1 MKTRWL
7 LLMALLP
14 GISAGQAADPATAA
28 AATTPRQRAQAAA
41 LDLSRSLKA
50 ALAAQ
55 LERGGTVGAIT
66 FCHDEAPRI
75 AARVAAEHRLRIGR
89 VPVAGRQRSPANT
102 AEPWQAQGLAVF
114 EQRVA
119 AGTPVADLVQVQDAD
134 LPAGVDLRLLR
145 GIPVEPMCLACHGKA
160 LADDTRAALQ
170 RLYPGDGATGFSAGD
185 LRGALWVEVPTG
197 R

>member
-1 MKTRWL
+1 M
-7 LLMALLP
+7 
-14 GISAGQAADPATAA
+14 
-28 AATTPRQRAQAAA
+28 
-41 LDLSRSLKA
+41 
-50 ALAAQ
+50 
-55 LERGGTVGAIT
+55 
-66 FCHDEAPRI
+66 
-75 AARVAAEHRLRIGR
+75 
-89 VPVAGRQRSPANT
+89 
-102 AEPWQAQGLAVF
+102 
-114 EQRVA
+114 A